1 MMLNEWFYYLIDLHY
16 SQTHRLQD
24 TEREK
29 FYYLI
34 DLHYSQTW
42 WYTKRE
48 LNKFYYLID
57 LHYSQTTKGIHTIAE
72 CFTTL
77 QIYTILKHIV
87 NSFDDIECF
96 TTLQIY
102 TILKQLLIHFFQS
115 VRFTT
120 LQIYTILKHNI
131 RLLMCLRVLLP
142 YRFTL
147 FSNRLIL
154 SEETA
159 YVLLPYRFTLF
170 SNLSR

>member
-1 MMLNEWFYYLIDLHY
+1 MNDAQRMVLLPYRFTLFSNP
-16 SQTHRLQD
+16 QTTGHRKGKVLLPYRF
-24 TEREK
+24 TLFSNVCCFVIAR
-29 FYYLI
+29 
-34 DLHYSQTW
+34 
-42 WYTKRE
+42 
-48 LNKFYYLID
+48 NKFYYLID

-147 FSNRLIL
+147 FSN
-154 SEETA
+154 
-159 YVLLPYRFTLF
+159 
-170 SNLSR
+170 LSR